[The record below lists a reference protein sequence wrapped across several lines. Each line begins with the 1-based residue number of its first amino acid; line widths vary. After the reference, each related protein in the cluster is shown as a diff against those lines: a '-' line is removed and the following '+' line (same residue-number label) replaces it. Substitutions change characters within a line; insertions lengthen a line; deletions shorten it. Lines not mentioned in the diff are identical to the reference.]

1 MEILLMFTSGGIA
14 WITISLSEDP
24 EDEIAKWCRVHNINE
39 DNVADFVVR
48 EVIA

>member
-1 MEILLMFTSGGIA
+1 MEIMLIFTSGGVA
-14 WITISLSEDP
+14 WMTISLDEDP
-24 EDEIAKWCRVHNINE
+24 EDAIAAWCRVHNINE

>member
-1 MEILLMFTSGGIA
+1 MEILLLFVNGNHA
-14 WITISLSEDP
+14 WITISLGEDP
-24 EDEIAKWCRVHNINE
+24 EDEIAKWCHVHNINE